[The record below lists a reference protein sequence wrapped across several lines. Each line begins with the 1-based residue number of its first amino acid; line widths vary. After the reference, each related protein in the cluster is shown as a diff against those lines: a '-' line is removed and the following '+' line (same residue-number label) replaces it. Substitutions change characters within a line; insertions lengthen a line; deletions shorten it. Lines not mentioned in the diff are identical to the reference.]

1 LESYQSVFLG
11 YFACCPRVQAVH
23 LLIQGALP
31 LLPGARPMVPGVRLS
46 IPGARPLLPGARPLL
61 PGARSLLP
69 GARSMLP
76 GARPMPPSARP
87 LLPSASPPI
96 EAPAGVCVRDAY
108 SRGPPY
114 YCAVVPDP
122 YEDLVHAYGGAGPPV
137 RGACTPIQG
146 AWECVRM
153 HTFASEID
161 CSGSESL
168 CCAPQT
174 PAESVQR
181 ASYGAPW
188 SSEGGLHPVRG
199 APWTRYVALSGP
211 ARGPAPTV
219 WGARWPRYGAFGG
232 PYRVAQHQP
241 EATLTQTQ
249 HSASPAWKQRSL
261 YSETASR

>member
-1 LESYQSVFLG
+1 VCPILSGPQLLGRCSSYLLAGRLESYQSVFLG
-11 YFACCPRVQAVH
+11 YFACCPRVQAAH

-46 IPGARPLLPGARPLL
+46 IPGARPLLPGAR
-61 PGARSLLP
+61 
-69 GARSMLP
+69 SMLP

-96 EAPAGVCVRDAY
+96 RGTGGCVRTRRLF
-108 SRGPPY
+108 SSPPC
-114 YCAVVPDP
+114 YCAAVPDP

-168 CCAPQT
+168 
-174 PAESVQR
+174 
-181 ASYGAPW
+181 
-188 SSEGGLHPVRG
+188 
-199 APWTRYVALSGP
+199 
-211 ARGPAPTV
+211 
-219 WGARWPRYGAFGG
+219 
-232 PYRVAQHQP
+232 
-241 EATLTQTQ
+241 
-249 HSASPAWKQRSL
+249 
-261 YSETASR
+261 